1 MIRRTLAAAFLT
13 TVVLA
18 ACGGSGQSSGS
29 STSRTP
35 TDTAPLDPATAGPG
49 WTDAPTQPPSPGP
62 TQSQSTAPV
71 TPSPLALD
79 PTDWQVVGDPR
90 WHYQLLV
97 PQDWELLTS
106 MMSTPEKKARLALI
120 TNSQSRDYL
129 TGLTAQLSASFRW
142 FAVNPS
148 MR

>member
-1 MIRRTLAAAFLT
+1 
-13 TVVLA
+13 
-18 ACGGSGQSSGS
+18 
-29 STSRTP
+29 
-35 TDTAPLDPATAGPG
+35 
-49 WTDAPTQPPSPGP
+49 
-62 TQSQSTAPV
+62 V